1 MTTRNKTLL
10 TILIV
15 LLLIL
20 GTLVALVVFAA
31 RGQDADDSPK
41 AKEETAATQ
50 EQQEEEKSDNE
61 QVDKEDKSDEKD
73 EDKNEKDKDKGDK
86 DDDKDEKD
94 EGASSDDPAEV
105 PDEFIGNY
113 EGMIKWPPGAD
124 GENTK
129 IGVTFTENSTTLT
142 TGRDSR
148 ALRVDVDKKQT
159 NKKRI
164 YSEAPILEHGVKNVT
179 WTFIPADDG
188 MDVSY
193 TVQGASRTDAHLTST
208 D

>member
-1 MTTRNKTLL
+1 MTTRNKALL
-10 TILIV
+10 TILII

-50 EQQEEEKSDNE
+50 EQQEEEKSDDE
-61 QVDKEDKSDEKD
+61 QADKEDKSEEKD
-73 EDKNEKDKDKGDK
+73 KDDKDEKDKGDK
-86 DDDKDEKD
+86 D
-94 EGASSDDPAEV
+94 EGDSSDDPTEV

>member
-1 MTTRNKTLL
+1 MTTRNKALL

-31 RGQDADDSPK
+31 RGKDADDSPK

-61 QVDKEDKSDEKD
+61 QA
-73 EDKNEKDKDKGDK
+73 DK
-86 DDDKDEKD
+86 DDEQVDKDDKSEEKDDDKDEKAEDKDEKD

>member
-61 QVDKEDKSDEKD
+61 QVDKEDKSE
-73 EDKNEKDKDKGDK
+73 EK
-86 DDDKDEKD
+86 DDDKDEKDKEEKAEDKGEKD

>member
-1 MTTRNKTLL
+1 MTTRNKALL
-10 TILIV
+10 TILII

-50 EQQEEEKSDNE
+50 EQQEEVKSDNE
-61 QVDKEDKSDEKD
+61 QADKEDKSDEKD
-73 EDKNEKDKDKGDK
+73 DDKGK
-86 DDDKDEKD
+86 EDKDEKD
-94 EGASSDDPAEV
+94 EGDSSDDPTEV

>member
-31 RGQDADDSPK
+31 RGQDSDDSPK

-73 EDKNEKDKDKGDK
+73 EDKDEKN
-86 DDDKDEKD
+86 KDEKD

>member
-50 EQQEEEKSDNE
+50 EQQEEEKSDDDKDE
-61 QVDKEDKSDEKD
+61 KDKEDKS
-73 EDKNEKDKDKGDK
+73 
-86 DDDKDEKD
+86 DDKDEKD

>member
-1 MTTRNKTLL
+1 MTTRNKALL

-73 EDKNEKDKDKGDK
+73 DDKDEKDKGDK
-86 DDDKDEKD
+86 D
-94 EGASSDDPAEV
+94 EGDSSDDPTEV

>member
-50 EQQEEEKSDNE
+50 EQQEEEKSDDE
-61 QVDKEDKSDEKD
+61 QVDKEDKSDE
-73 EDKNEKDKDKGDK
+73 K

-164 YSEAPILEHGVKNVT
+164 YSEAVQLEPSPKNVT
-179 WTFIPADDG
+179 WTFIPTDDG

-208 D
+208 N

>member
-50 EQQEEEKSDNE
+50 EQQEEEKSDDE
-61 QVDKEDKSDEKD
+61 QVDKDDKSDEKD
-73 EDKNEKDKDKGDK
+73 DDKDEKDKEEKA
-86 DDDKDEKD
+86 DDKDEKD

-164 YSEAPILEHGVKNVT
+164 YSEAPILEHGVKNAT

>member
-1 MTTRNKTLL
+1 MTKRNKTLL

-31 RGQDADDSPK
+31 RGQDSDGSSDAKDETT
-41 AKEETAATQ
+41 ATKEEKEDDEDEAA
-50 EQQEEEKSDNE
+50 EEEDQPE
-61 QVDKEDKSDEKD
+61 
-73 EDKNEKDKDKGDK
+73 
-86 DDDKDEKD
+86 D
-94 EGASSDDPAEV
+94 EGDTSDDPSIV
-105 PDEFIGNY
+105 PDDFIGNY
-113 EGMIKWPPGAD
+113 EGQIHWPPGNE
-124 GENTK
+124 GELTS

-148 ALRVDVDKKQT
+148 PLKVDVDQKQT
-159 NKKRI
+159 DKKRV
-164 YSEAPILEHGVKNVT
+164 YTEAPKLERGVKNVR

-193 TVQGASRTDAHLTST
+193 TVQGTSREDAHLTPT
-208 D
+208 N

>member
-10 TILIV
+10 TILII

-61 QVDKEDKSDEKD
+61 QVDKEDKSE
-73 EDKNEKDKDKGDK
+73 EK
-86 DDDKDEKD
+86 DDDKDEKDKEEKAEDKGEKD

>member
-31 RGQDADDSPK
+31 RGQDSDDSPK

-50 EQQEEEKSDNE
+50 EQQEEEKSDDE
-61 QVDKEDKSDEKD
+61 QVDKDDKSDEKD
-73 EDKNEKDKDKGDK
+73 DDKDEKDKEEKA
-86 DDDKDEKD
+86 DDKDEKD

>member
-1 MTTRNKTLL
+1 MTTRNKALL
-10 TILIV
+10 TILII

-50 EQQEEEKSDNE
+50 EQQEEEKSDDE
-61 QVDKEDKSDEKD
+61 QADKEDKSE
-73 EDKNEKDKDKGDK
+73 EK

-94 EGASSDDPAEV
+94 KGDKDEGDSSDDPTEV

>member
-1 MTTRNKTLL
+1 MTTRNKALL
-10 TILIV
+10 TILII

-50 EQQEEEKSDNE
+50 EQQEEEKSDDE
-61 QVDKEDKSDEKD
+61 QADKEDKSEEKD
-73 EDKNEKDKDKGDK
+73 KDDKDEKDKGDK
-86 DDDKDEKD
+86 D
-94 EGASSDDPAEV
+94 EGDSSDDPTEV

-164 YSEAPILEHGVKNVT
+164 YSEAPILEHGVKNAT

>member
-1 MTTRNKTLL
+1 MTTRNKALL
-10 TILIV
+10 TILII

-61 QVDKEDKSDEKD
+61 QVDKEDKSA
-73 EDKNEKDKDKGDK
+73 EKDKDEKDK
-86 DDDKDEKD
+86 EDKDEKD
-94 EGASSDDPAEV
+94 EGDSSDDPTEV

>member
-50 EQQEEEKSDNE
+50 EQQEEEKSDDE

-73 EDKNEKDKDKGDK
+73 
-86 DDDKDEKD
+86 DDKDEKDEGDSSDDPAEKD

>member
-50 EQQEEEKSDNE
+50 EQQEEEKSDDE
-61 QVDKEDKSDEKD
+61 QVDKDDKSDEKD
-73 EDKNEKDKDKGDK
+73 DDKDEKDKEEKA
-86 DDDKDEKD
+86 DDKDEKD

>member
-1 MTTRNKTLL
+1 MTTRNKALL

-31 RGQDADDSPK
+31 RGQDADDSSK
-41 AKEETAATQ
+41 AKEETAAPQ
-50 EQQEEEKSDNE
+50 EQQEEEKSDSE

-73 EDKNEKDKDKGDK
+73 DDK
-86 DDDKDEKD
+86 DDKDKDEKD
-94 EGASSDDPAEV
+94 EGDSSDDPTEV

>member
-10 TILIV
+10 TILII

-73 EDKNEKDKDKGDK
+73 KDKGDK
-86 DDDKDEKD
+86 DDDKDEDD